1 MSENAIPADD
11 ADWPRGFE
19 GARIANLMH
28 FADRTPEQKVQW
40 LADMLELM
48 QLARQARDRDRTST
62 PS

>member
-1 MSENAIPADD
+1 
-11 ADWPRGFE
+11 
-19 GARIANLMH
+19 MH

-48 QLARQARDRDRTST
+48 QLGRQARDRDRTST